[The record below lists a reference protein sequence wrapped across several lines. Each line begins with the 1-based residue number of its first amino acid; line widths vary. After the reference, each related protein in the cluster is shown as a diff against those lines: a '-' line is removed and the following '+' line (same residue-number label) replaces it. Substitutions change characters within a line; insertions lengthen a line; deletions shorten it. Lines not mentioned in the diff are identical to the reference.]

1 MRPGRAIFISKYPW
15 PRGLQKGR
23 RNRGTGP
30 TKRTAVKK
38 GQIVKVLEEISSGLS
53 LILDKLSAAGKALG

>member
-1 MRPGRAIFISKYPW
+1 M
-15 PRGLQKGR
+15 
-23 RNRGTGP
+23 
-30 TKRTAVKK
+30 KK